1 MGEKITWSH
10 GAGGKL
16 MAELIRRTVLREFS
30 LRRAGEVGLDE
41 LEDGATVE
49 VNGKRLVF
57 TTDSYTVRPA
67 FFPGGD
73 IGSLS
78 ISGTV
83 NDLAVMGA
91 EPLAIACSVVLP
103 EGMEVEEF
111 QRILRSA
118 DEVSREVGV
127 PIITGDLKVAEK
139 GALDGPIV
147 TTAGVGLAERLIRNS
162 GLQPGD
168 KIIVSGS
175 IGEHGACI
183 LACRHGLGSIPSD
196 AAPVLPVVR
205 ASLRAGEV
213 RAMKDPTRG
222 GLAAALNELAEK
234 SGVGIELEEGTIP
247 VSEPVRGLCDLLG
260 LDVLGLACEGR
271 VVMGVREEDS
281 ENVLREVRRAKG
293 GEGAAVIGEAV
304 REHPGMVV
312 MRTCVGGRRVVPMP
326 AGDPIPR
333 IC

>member
-16 MAELIRRTVLREFS
+16 MGELIRRTVLKEFS

-41 LEDGATVE
+41 LEDGATIE

-118 DEVSREVGV
+118 DEVSREVGA

-139 GALDGPIV
+139 GALDGPII

-183 LACRHGLGSIPSD
+183 LACRHGLGGILSD

-234 SGVGIELEEGTIP
+234 SGVGIELEEGAIP
-247 VSEPVRGLCDLLG
+247 VSESVRGLCDLLG

-271 VVMGVREEDS
+271 VVMGVRGEDGES
-281 ENVLREVRRAKG
+281 VLREIRRAKG
-293 GEGAAVIGEAV
+293 GEGAAVIGGAV